1 MGSQRTFASMAWNG
15 KGKVTRRERFLAEM
29 DAVIP
34 WPRLVRLIEPHYPKA
49 GQGRQPL
56 GLEKML
62 RIYFLQQ
69 WFNLSDP
76 QAEDAIYDSESMRRF
91 ARVELGDEVVPD
103 ETTILRFRHLLEQ
116 HELTQAIFEEIQ
128 ALLEERRLLLRSGTI
143 VDATIIA
150 APSSTKNASASRDPE
165 MKQTRKGRNWHF
177 GMKLHIGADKRG
189 IVHTVRATD
198 ASVADINQMP
208 ELLHGQEREVF
219 GDQAYWKEDDR
230 KFLEAWGVRY
240 RINRRPTAHRPLSK
254 RWRMINRARSRTRAR
269 GEHAFRVIK
278 QLWGFAKVR
287 YRGLAKNLARAHTM
301 FALANLYQ
309 VRRQLLPAGARCAL
323 SGNFGQQAVS
333 AATIARPTITRSPFS
348 EPDCHDH
355 FNQIA
360 AQSDLCRASLG
371 DLAIG
376 DALPL
381 EARTLARQPRSH
393 IAQGTFT
400 AREGRACHSDRYPP
414 GRGIRRGSPA
424 RRAQCASS
432 RT

>member
-1 MGSQRTFASMAWNG
+1 MSSQRTFASIAWDG

-34 WPRLVRLIEPHYPKA
+34 WLRLVRLIEPQYPKA
-49 GQGRQPL
+49 GHGRQPL

-91 ARVELGDEVVPD
+91 AGVELGDDVVPD
-103 ETTILRFRHLLEQ
+103 ETSILRFRHLLER
-116 HELTQAIFEEIQ
+116 HGLTRGIFEEIEG
-128 ALLEERRLLLRSGTI
+128 LLEQRRLVLRSGTI

-165 MKQTRKGRNWHF
+165 MKQTRKGRNWFF
-177 GMKLHIGADKRG
+177 GMKLHIGTDRRG

-198 ASVADINQMP
+198 ASVSDITQLP
-208 ELLHGQEREVF
+208 DLLHGQEREVF

-230 KFLEAWGVRY
+230 RFLEAWGMRY
-240 RINRRPTAHRPLSK
+240 RINRRPTSTRPLSE

-287 YRGLAKNLARAHTM
+287 YRGLAKNLARAQTM

-309 VRRQLLPAGARCAL
+309 VRRQLLPTEAKCAR
-323 SGNFGQQAVS
+323 
-333 AATIARPTITRSPFS
+333 
-348 EPDCHDH
+348 
-355 FNQIA
+355 
-360 AQSDLCRASLG
+360 
-371 DLAIG
+371 
-376 DALPL
+376 
-381 EARTLARQPRSH
+381 
-393 IAQGTFT
+393 
-400 AREGRACHSDRYPP
+400 
-414 GRGIRRGSPA
+414 
-424 RRAQCASS
+424 
-432 RT
+432 